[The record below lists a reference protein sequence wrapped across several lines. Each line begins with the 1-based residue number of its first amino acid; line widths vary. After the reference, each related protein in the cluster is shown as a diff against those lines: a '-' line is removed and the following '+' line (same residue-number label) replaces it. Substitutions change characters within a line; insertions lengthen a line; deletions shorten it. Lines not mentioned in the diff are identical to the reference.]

1 VFWHSGK
8 CLDVSGQSTADNALV
23 KQYAC
28 HGGGNQRVSLVD
40 KGQST
45 YNLVFKHSGKCL
57 DVEAGSSATG
67 AKMVQKTCSN
77 AASQRLGMWFAS
89 PGPGGRILQFAH
101 SSKCLRVQNNSTA
114 EAAQVVQDTCTE
126 DDDKSVK
133 FVE

>member
-1 VFWHSGK
+1 
-8 CLDVSGQSTADNALV
+8 
-23 KQYAC
+23 
-28 HGGGNQRVSLVD
+28 VSLVD